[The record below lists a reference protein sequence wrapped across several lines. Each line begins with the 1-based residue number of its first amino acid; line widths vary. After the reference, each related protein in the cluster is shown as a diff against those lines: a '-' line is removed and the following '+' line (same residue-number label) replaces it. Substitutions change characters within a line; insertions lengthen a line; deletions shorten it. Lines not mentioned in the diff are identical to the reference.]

1 MNPTPFTDFA
11 VDRDN
16 RTINVERE
24 FEAPLPLVW
33 AAWTEKDIL
42 DQWWAPKP
50 WQAKTKWMDFSEGG
64 YWLYAM
70 VGPEGETHWAR
81 ADFRSIAPL
90 EGYTALDG
98 FCDEHGTINP
108 DLPRSLWATR
118 FTGRENRAR
127 VNIQIT
133 FEKLEDLEELI
144 RMGFK
149 EGFAAGLQNLDH
161 YLRTQSGLRG
171 QARAEGN

>member
-1 MNPTPFTDFA
+1 MNPTSLTNFA

-16 RTINVERE
+16 RKINVARE

-33 AAWTEKDIL
+33 AAWTESQLL

-70 VGPEGETHWAR
+70 MGPEGEVHWAR
-81 ADFRSIAPL
+81 SDFRTIAPL
-90 EGYTALDG
+90 REYTALDG
-98 FCDEHGTINP
+98 FCDEHGNVNP
-108 DLPRSLWATR
+108 GLPRSLWATV
-118 FTGRENRAR
+118 FTGEGDRAR

-133 FEKLEDLEELI
+133 FDKLEDLEEII

-149 EGFAAGLQNLDH
+149 EGFTAGLENLYH
-161 YLRTQSGLRG
+161 LLSTQSQPGR
-171 QARAEGN
+171 